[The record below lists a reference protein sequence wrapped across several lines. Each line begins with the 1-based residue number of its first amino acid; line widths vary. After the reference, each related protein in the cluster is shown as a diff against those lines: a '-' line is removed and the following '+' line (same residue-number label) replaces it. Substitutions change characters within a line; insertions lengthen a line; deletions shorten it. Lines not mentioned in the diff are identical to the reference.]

1 MHQTVLEVKLG
12 FDHKQVLNLPG
23 ETVRVL
29 AVGARNKCVSMWIEA
44 VGFVDTAQ
52 TTPVTVF
59 VAMNSETYDDM
70 EGSQYVGTVLVDE
83 KDLHIYVSGAP
94 LCR

>member
-12 FDHKQVLNLPG
+12 FEHKQVLNLPG
-23 ETVRVL
+23 EKVQVL
-29 AVGARNKCVSMWIEA
+29 TVGARNKCVSMWIEA
-44 VGFVDTAQ
+44 VGFVDTTQ

-59 VAMNSETYDDM
+59 VAMNGETYDDM

-94 LCR
+94 LGR